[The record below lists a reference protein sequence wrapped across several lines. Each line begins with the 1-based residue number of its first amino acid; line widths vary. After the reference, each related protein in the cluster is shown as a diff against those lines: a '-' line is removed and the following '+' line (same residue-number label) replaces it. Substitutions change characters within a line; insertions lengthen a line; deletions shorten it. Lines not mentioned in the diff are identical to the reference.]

1 LLAKRLRVFSTGSGD
16 SNSVVTRL
24 FKTQKENIFMAIK
37 NPKELFVLLLS
48 DLRQGAERAT
58 KIFQEIG

>member
-1 LLAKRLRVFSTGSGD
+1 
-16 SNSVVTRL
+16 
-24 FKTQKENIFMAIK
+24 MAIK